1 MEAGI
6 RFTRN
11 MYVRFTLDPD
21 SGTMDVIIEMIDD
34 EGVKHDITGTV
45 VWDE

>member
-6 RFTRN
+6 RFASN
-11 MYVRFTLDPD
+11 IYVRFTLDPD
-21 SGTMDVIIEMIDD
+21 NDTMDVVVELITN
-34 EGVKHDITGTV
+34 EGETNIITGTV